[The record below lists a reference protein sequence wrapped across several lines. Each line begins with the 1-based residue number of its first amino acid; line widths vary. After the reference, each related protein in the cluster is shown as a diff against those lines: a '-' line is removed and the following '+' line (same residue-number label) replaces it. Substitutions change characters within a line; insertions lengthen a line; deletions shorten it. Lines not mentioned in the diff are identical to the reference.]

1 MGVVIATTGASLRK
15 TINWHGINWYHAN
28 RNVRRLQVRIVKAYR
43 EGKYRLVRALQ
54 YILTRSFGGRALAV
68 KRITENK
75 GKKTAGIDGELWN
88 TPKRKSNGIRKLRKK
103 GYRVNPLRRIYIPKS
118 NGKKRPL
125 GIPVMKDRAMQA
137 LWKLAVDPIAEST
150 SDPNSYGFKEGRSTA
165 DAIEQ
170 CFICL
175 SRKTSATWILEGDI
189 TGCFDN
195 INHQWL
201 TKNVPMDKSILSQW
215 LKAGYMENG
224 RTYPT
229 EEGTPQGGIISPVLA
244 NIVLDGLER
253 KLETSFPRRAKVHL
267 IRYADDFVITCV
279 SKEILKNE
287 IMPLVK
293 EHIRERGLE
302 LSEEKTFVTHINKG
316 FDFLGQNVR
325 KYNDKLLI
333 KPAKKKV
340 KNFLNDIRTV
350 VKEYQG
356 AHPIHLIWKL
366 NLKIRG
372 WANFHRHVV
381 SKATFGKVDF
391 ETTRAL
397 WKWAR
402 NRHSNKSKGW
412 IKRRYFYTTEK
423 GRDWCFFGRKD
434 GKKATLMK
442 AMDVRIKRHVKIK
455 GYANPYDLEWEIYF
469 ERRRDRKTTES
480 LKGRRR
486 IFKLWQQQNGL
497 CPICQQNIT
506 DETQWHKHHII
517 WRTHGGSDANDNL
530 VLLHPNCHRQVHSR
544 KLKVD
549 KPGLAKGLR
558 KA

>member
-15 TINWHGINWYHAN
+15 AINWHGINWYHAN

-54 YILTRSFGGRALAV
+54 YILTRSLGGRALAV

-189 TGCFDN
+189 KGCFDN

-391 ETTRAL
+391 EITRAL

-402 NRHSNKSKGW
+402 NRHSNKSRAW
-412 IKRRYFYTTEK
+412 IKQRYFYTTEK

-455 GYANPYDLEWEIYF
+455 GHANPYDPEWEIYF

-497 CPICQQNIT
+497 CPTCQQNIT

-544 KLKVD
+544 KWKVD
-549 KPGLAKGLR
+549 KPGLTKGLR